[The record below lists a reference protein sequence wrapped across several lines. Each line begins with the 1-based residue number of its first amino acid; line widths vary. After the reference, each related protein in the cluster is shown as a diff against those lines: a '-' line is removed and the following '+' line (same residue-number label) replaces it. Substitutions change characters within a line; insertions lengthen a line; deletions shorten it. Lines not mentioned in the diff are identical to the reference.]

1 MFLDKMKDRIGD
13 FEGKIGI
20 CYIDIKTG
28 AGFTAGNC
36 DVFPAS
42 GIIKMLILIEAFKRL
57 NEGQIKKDDVYI
69 LKADD
74 YPKTREKSFS
84 ALEHIHVGAELTLE
98 DLYKLNVIISDNM
111 AFNILLKLFG
121 KDAVNDT
128 LREFGFRKTRIN
140 RAINDYAEMT
150 KGVQNLVSVQEMA
163 NLLLRMYEGQIIS
176 NEASKEMLEIL
187 CGHQKNTP
195 LTYNFL
201 ESMKIAHQSGYDD
214 NEIHDMGIV
223 YGDNPFILCMAS
235 SVPNTKNAESVMR
248 DITMMCYQ
256 NSNKENPRFRTESAI
271 ADLRQENFR

>member
-1 MFLDKMKDRIGD
+1 MILDKMKDRIGD

-20 CYIDIKTG
+20 CYIDIRTKSCY
-28 AGFTAGNC
+28 TAGNC

-42 GIIKMLILIEAFKRL
+42 GVIKLLILVEAFKRL
-57 NEGQIKKDDVYI
+57 NEGQINKTDTYI
-69 LKADD
+69 LEPDD
-74 YPKTREKSFS
+74 YPQIREKSFS
-84 ALEHIHVGAELTLE
+84 ALEHIHTGAEVTVE

-111 AFNILLKLFG
+111 AFNILLKIFG

-128 LREFGFRKTRIN
+128 LKELGFRKTKIN
-140 RAINDYAEMT
+140 RAINDFEAMN
-150 KGVQNLVSVQEMA
+150 KGIQNLVSVQEMA

-176 NEASKEMLEIL
+176 KSASKEMLEIL
-187 CGHQKNTP
+187 CEHQKTSP

-223 YGDNPFILCMAS
+223 YCENPFILCMAS
-235 SVPNTKNAESVMR
+235 SVPNIKNAESVMR

-256 NSNKENPRFRTESAI
+256 NSNR
-271 ADLRQENFR
+271 

>member
-13 FEGKIGI
+13 FEGKLGI
-20 CYIDIKTG
+20 CYIDINSR

-42 GIIKMLILIEAFKRL
+42 DIIKLLILIEAFKRL
-57 NEGQIKKDDVYI
+57 NEGEINKNDTYI
-69 LKADD
+69 LKTDD
-74 YPKTREKSFS
+74 YPKIREKSFS
-84 ALEHIHVGAELTLE
+84 ALEHIHIGAELTIE
-98 DLYKLNVIISDNM
+98 DLYKLNVIVSDNM

-128 LREFGFRKTRIN
+128 LQEFGFKKTRIN
-140 RAINDYAEMT
+140 RAINDYAEIT
-150 KGVQNLVSVQEMA
+150 KGVQNYVSVQEMA

-176 NEASKEMLEIL
+176 NAASKEMLEIL
-187 CGHQKNTP
+187 CEHQKTSP

-223 YGDNPFILCMAS
+223 YGENPFILCMAS

-256 NSNKENPRFRTESAI
+256 NSNKESPRLRTESEFT
-271 ADLRQENFR
+271 DSMGHGF

>member
-13 FEGKIGI
+13 FEGKLGI
-20 CYIDIKTG
+20 CYIDINSR

-42 GIIKMLILIEAFKRL
+42 GVIKLLILIEAFKRL
-57 NEGQIKKDDVYI
+57 NEGEINKNDTYI
-69 LKADD
+69 LKTDD
-74 YPKTREKSFS
+74 YPKIREKSFS
-84 ALEHIHVGAELTLE
+84 ALEHIHIGAELTIE
-98 DLYKLNVIISDNM
+98 DLYKLNVIVSDNM

-128 LREFGFRKTRIN
+128 LREFGFKKTRIN
-140 RAINDYAEMT
+140 RAINDYAEIT
-150 KGVQNLVSVQEMA
+150 KGVQNYVSVQEMA

-176 NEASKEMLEIL
+176 NAASKEMLEIL
-187 CGHQKNTP
+187 CEHQKTSP

-223 YGDNPFILCMAS
+223 YGENPFILCMAS

-256 NSNKENPRFRTESAI
+256 NSNKGNPRLRTESEF
-271 ADLRQENFR
+271 ADSMGHGF

>member
-1 MFLDKMKDRIGD
+1 MILDRMKDRIGD

-20 CYIDIKTG
+20 CYIDIHTK
-28 AGFTAGNC
+28 ASFTAGNC

-42 GIIKMLILIEAFKRL
+42 GIIKLLTLIEAFKRL
-57 NEGQIKKDDVYI
+57 NEGQISKNDTYI
-69 LKADD
+69 LKPGD
-74 YPKTREKSFS
+74 YPKIRERSFS
-84 ALEHIHVGAELTLE
+84 ALEHIHVGAEVTVE

-111 AFNILLKLFG
+111 AFNILLRMFG

-128 LREFGFRKTRIN
+128 LQEFGFRKTRIN
-140 RAINDYAEMT
+140 RAINDYAEMA
-150 KGVQNLVSVQEMA
+150 KGVRNFVSVQEMA

-176 NEASKEMLEIL
+176 NAASKEMLDIL
-187 CGHQKNTP
+187 CEHQKTSP

-201 ESMKIAHQSGYDD
+201 ENMRIAHQSGYDD

-235 SVPNTKNAESVMR
+235 SVPNIKNAESVMR

-256 NSNKENPRFRTESAI
+256 NSNGLCPH
-271 ADLRQENFR
+271 L